1 MQFDES
7 QWERPSTS
15 EPTTCGPST
24 GGPAASR
31 HLPSRRFVLSGF
43 ATAFFAGVPALWA
56 APANAREFTAAD
68 VYPPEHPTAA
78 AMGQL
83 SDRVVTRT
91 VGRHRIMRL
100 AGQRANSEGYLI
112 GQVRNGSLDMA
123 RIDIASLGSLVPTA
137 NLLALPYLFKS
148 PEHRQRVLDGEIGA
162 YLLDQLDAQGLVGL
176 CFYEAGPR
184 CFYGSRPI
192 RTVADLQ
199 GVSVRVPQTGPWVRM
214 ARRLGMKPVAMPY
227 EQIYPALKE
236 GTVDLA
242 ENNWQSFVAS
252 RHFEVAK
259 YFSVTEHM
267 LTPGV
272 VIFSKRTWDTLDAD
286 DRAALRAAAH
296 DSAMY
301 LRGIWNDSRPTQAA
315 APAGVEVVTDIDRNA
330 FIEATAPLYQ
340 ELAGT
345 PQLQKM
351 VHRIQETE
359 G

>member
-1 MQFDES
+1 MHLNKS
-7 QWERPSTS
+7 PPERPALSRSVGST
-15 EPTTCGPST
+15 
-24 GGPAASR
+24 
-31 HLPSRRFVLSGF
+31 HLPSRRAVITGL
-43 ATAFFAGVPALWA
+43 ATAMFAGGPVLWA
-56 APANAREFTAAD
+56 AAGRAREFTAAD
-68 VYPPEHPTAA
+68 VYPPEHPTAV
-78 AMGQL
+78 AMDQL
-83 SDRVVTRT
+83 SDRVVMRT

-100 AGQRANSEGYLI
+100 AGHRANSEGYLI

-184 CFYGSRPI
+184 CFYGAKPI

-199 GVSVRVPQTGPWVRM
+199 GLSMRVPQSGPWVRM
-214 ARRLGMKPVAMPY
+214 ARRLGLKPVAMPY

-252 RHFEVAK
+252 RHFEVAR

-272 VIFSKRTWDTLDAD
+272 VIFSKRTWDTLAPD

-301 LRGIWNDSRPTQAA
+301 LRGIWNDSRPTQDT
-315 APAGVEVVTDIDRNA
+315 APAGVEIVTDIDRAA
-330 FIEATAPLYQ
+330 FIDATAPLYQ

-351 VHRIQETE
+351 LHRIQETE